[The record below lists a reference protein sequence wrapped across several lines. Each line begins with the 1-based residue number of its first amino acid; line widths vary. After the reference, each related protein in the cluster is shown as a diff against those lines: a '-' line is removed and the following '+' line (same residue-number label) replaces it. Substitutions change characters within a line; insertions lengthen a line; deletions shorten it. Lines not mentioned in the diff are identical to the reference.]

1 MSSSFEKE
9 GGVVASPPSLYDQ
22 APRSIPP
29 LAPPLPPPLPVRNPA
44 GRKRRVRSFYWKPIP
59 EDRVKQQNGP
69 NLWSSRDPFHIDIR
83 AIEELF
89 GYEDTP
95 SFTTTCCVIGRRHA
109 SEKDLRPQI
118 TILDSKRSLNVCIF
132 LKHFKKSSESL
143 LDDILRGNTGVFSVE
158 SLRELLKLLP
168 EEDEVKNLQIF
179 NGNPKDLAPPDAFI
193 HKLIHLPRYE
203 VRLEALLLKEEFFPS
218 YTVMKHDMTIILSTI
233 KELLSC
239 EELHNVLHLVLQAG
253 NIMNAGGSAG
263 NAVGFKL
270 SSLLSLADTKA
281 NKPGINLLHFVALEA
296 QKKDLLMFP
305 EKLQHVQQAVRVCVD
320 SIHDE
325 FHTLTKRVHQLQQT
339 IHSDDELL
347 MQLQSFLRSAAAALE
362 DLRISIDEVQRE
374 GDALIDFFCEDRGV
388 FKLDE
393 CFRIF
398 QNFCSKF
405 KKAVQENA
413 ERGMWEESRR
423 KRLKESEDKRHSW
436 AGHGDMGGVSIL
448 RSNSEAD
455 VAAVLKREGL
465 LELLKTSRHSPRRSP
480 QQKSVTFEPC
490 GSDTLVLPPIHS
502 LSITN
507 TTEEPK
513 IQNKTLSMQ
522 ESQNN
527 DLQTQSQETSGNT
540 ELTPDVTFDP
550 CGSDTLVL
558 PPVHSLSITNT
569 TEEPEIQNK
578 TLSIQESQN
587 NDLQTQENTGKTLG
601 NTELTPD
608 VTFDPCGSD
617 TLVLPPIHSLS
628 ITNTTEEPEIQN
640 KTLSMQES
648 QNNDLQTQ
656 SQETSG
662 NTELTPSV
670 TSDPSRISLVVES
683 EVVNDESERKTK
695 GIVQPTKESL
705 KTSTGA
711 KQTISKRTFISKNRA
726 SLSAK
731 SPSSSIKP
739 STSSPKCVSAS
750 ETASLRKLIPLRQP
764 RSSSAQ
770 IQERTNRSVLSR
782 AKKTQAFRPEE
793 KMCRVTLCGLDCPS
807 PQTSNRNSTVKP
819 PSFAR
824 NTVASTTRHATTP
837 GNQAKAPALTRAAS
851 LRLSQV
857 LKPMQTPAENVRPS
871 PPAGC
876 LRKSSSATSES
887 SVFTR
892 GSRDK
897 NVKPT
902 WK

>member
-9 GGVVASPPSLYDQ
+9 GGVVASPPSLYDH
-22 APRSIPP
+22 APQSIPP

-44 GRKRRVRSFYWKPIP
+44 ERKRRVRSFYWKPIP
-59 EDRVKQQNGP
+59 EDRVKQQKGP

-89 GYEDTP
+89 GHEDTP

-109 SEKDLRPQI
+109 SVKDLRPQI
-118 TILDSKRSLNVCIF
+118 TILNSKRSLNICIF

-143 LDDILRGNTGVFSVE
+143 LDDILHGNTGVFSVE
-158 SLRELLKLLP
+158 SLIELLKLLP

-193 HKLIHLPRYE
+193 HKLIRLPRYE

-218 YTVMKHDMTIILSTI
+218 YTVMKHDLTIILSTI

-270 SSLLSLADTKA
+270 SSLLLLADTKA

-325 FHTLTKRVHQLQQT
+325 FHTLTRRVHQLQQT

-347 MQLQSFLRSAAAALE
+347 TQLQSFLQSAAAALE

-405 KKAVQENA
+405 KKAIQENV
-413 ERGMWEESRR
+413 EREMWEESRR

-455 VAAVLKREGL
+455 VAAVLKRKGL

-480 QQKSVTFEPC
+480 QQKSVTFDPC
-490 GSDTLVLPPIHS
+490 GSDTLVFPPIHS

-507 TTEEPK
+507 TTEEPE
-513 IQNKTLSMQ
+513 IQNKTLSIQ
-522 ESQNN
+522 ESQSN
-527 DLQTQSQETSGNT
+527 DLQTQSQETLGNT

-550 CGSDTLVL
+550 FGSDTIVL

-578 TLSIQESQN
+578 TLSVQESQN
-587 NDLQTQENTGKTLG
+587 NDLQTK
-601 NTELTPD
+601 
-608 VTFDPCGSD
+608 
-617 TLVLPPIHSLS
+617 
-628 ITNTTEEPEIQN
+628 
-640 KTLSMQES
+640 
-648 QNNDLQTQ
+648 

-683 EVVNDESERKTK
+683 EVINDESERKTK
-695 GIVQPTKESL
+695 DIVQPTKESL

-711 KQTISKRTFISKNRA
+711 KQTISKRTFISKNRE

-739 STSSPKCVSAS
+739 STSSPKRVSAS

-782 AKKTQAFRPEE
+782 TKTTQAFRPEE
-793 KMCRVTLCGLDCPS
+793 KMCRVTLRGLDCPS
-807 PQTSNRNSTVKP
+807 PQTSARNSTVKP

-837 GNQAKAPALTRAAS
+837 GNQAKVPALTRAAS

-857 LKPMQTPAENVRPS
+857 LKPTQMPAENFRTS

-876 LRKSSSATSES
+876 LRKSSSAASES

-892 GSRDK
+892 RSHDK

>member
-9 GGVVASPPSLYDQ
+9 GGVVAWPPSLYDHTPQ
-22 APRSIPP
+22 SIPP
-29 LAPPLPPPLPVRNPA
+29 LAPPLPPPLPVRNPEE
-44 GRKRRVRSFYWKPIP
+44 RKRRVRSFFWKPIP
-59 EDRVKQQNGP
+59 EDRVKQQNRP

-89 GYEDTP
+89 GHEDTP
-95 SFTTTCCVIGRRHA
+95 SFTTTCCTIGRRHT
-109 SEKDLRPQI
+109 SVKDLRPQI
-118 TILDSKRSLNVCIF
+118 TILDSKRSLNICIF

-143 LDDILRGNTGVFSVE
+143 LDDILHGNTGVFSVE

-168 EEDEVKNLQIF
+168 EDEEVKNLQIF

-239 EELHNVLHLVLQAG
+239 EELHDVLHLVLQAG

-296 QKKDLLMFP
+296 QKKDLIMFP
-305 EKLQHVQQAVRVCVD
+305 EKLQHVQQAVRVCVN
-320 SIHDE
+320 SINDE
-325 FHTLTKRVHQLQQT
+325 FHTLTRRVHQLQQT

-347 MQLQSFLRSAAAALE
+347 TQLQSFLQSAAAALE

-465 LELLKTSRHSPRRSP
+465 LELLKTSSHSPRRSP
-480 QQKSVTFEPC
+480 QQNS
-490 GSDTLVLPPIHS
+490 
-502 LSITN
+502 
-507 TTEEPK
+507 
-513 IQNKTLSMQ
+513 
-522 ESQNN
+522 
-527 DLQTQSQETSGNT
+527 
-540 ELTPDVTFDP
+540 VTFDP
-550 CGSDTLVL
+550 CGSDTLVF
-558 PPVHSLSITNT
+558 PPIHSLSTTNM
-569 TEEPEIQNK
+569 TEEPEIPNK
-578 TLSIQESQN
+578 TLSVQESQN
-587 NDLQTQENTGKTLG
+587 NDLQTQENTGKTLGTTELTPDVTFDPFGSDTIVLPPVLSLFITNTTEELEIQNKTLSMLELHNNDLQTQSQEISG

-628 ITNTTEEPEIQN
+628 ISNTTEEIEIQN
-640 KTLSMQES
+640 KTLSIQES
-648 QNNDLQTQ
+648 QNNDLQTE

-695 GIVQPTKESL
+695 DIVQPTKESL

-726 SLSAK
+726 SLSEK

-750 ETASLRKLIPLRQP
+750 ETASVRKLIPLRQP

-782 AKKTQAFRPEE
+782 AKTTQAFRPEE
-793 KMCRVTLCGLDCPS
+793 KMCRVTLRSLDCPS
-807 PQTSNRNSTVKP
+807 PQTSACNSTVKP

-857 LKPMQTPAENVRPS
+857 LKPMQMSAEKFRMS

-876 LRKSSSATSES
+876 LRKSSSTAPES
-887 SVFTR
+887 SMFTC